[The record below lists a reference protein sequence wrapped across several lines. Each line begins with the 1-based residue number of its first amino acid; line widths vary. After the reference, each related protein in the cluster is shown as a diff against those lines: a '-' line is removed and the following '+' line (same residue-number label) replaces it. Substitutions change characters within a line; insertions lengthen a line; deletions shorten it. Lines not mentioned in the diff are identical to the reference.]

1 MMEKQNVTLALP
13 KDILRQAKIL
23 AIKKNTSLS
32 NLLTQTLTELVSQA
46 DAYSQA
52 QERYLTLLLQDG
64 ADLGSNGQ
72 VEWSREALHER

>member
-1 MMEKQNVTLALP
+1 MEKQNVTLALP

-23 AIKKNTSLS
+23 AIEKNTSLS
-32 NLLTQTLTELVSQA
+32 NLLTQTLIELVSQA

-52 QERYLTLLLQDG
+52 QERYLTLLQDG